1 MSVNRCEKL
10 LKLTNQ
16 KCLADGSV
24 LKKIERFSE
33 QGVERKISKDGQMI
47 ARIIPR
53 LNTWKDP
60 ENWLSMQPSQ
70 QGIQNQNG
78 KFFAGEFSQDNV
90 LHGGGI

>member
-24 LKKIERFSE
+24 LKKIEKFSE
-33 QGVERKISKDGQMI
+33 QGVERNISKDGQMI

-60 ENWLSMQPSQ
+60 KNWLSM
-70 QGIQNQNG
+70 
-78 KFFAGEFSQDNV
+78 
-90 LHGGGI
+90 